1 MMKKI
6 TAILLC
12 VLMIVSAFG
21 MTSFAAG
28 EADKP
33 FANSEFY
40 EIGDYSIHYRQFPV
54 DNAKG
59 QIFMIHGFG
68 LSTYTFEF
76 IIPELNAMGYSCV
89 AADVPSFGYSTR
101 EDFSTN
107 QIISREELMYSLMT
121 SLNDESWILAGHSMG
136 GGIALNMATL
146 YKDSDKIDSLVLF
159 CPAAMN
165 GIPAFAKDMMK
176 STLVATACEV
186 FFRIGTRFTFPFK
199 MLLDMSV
206 VDEEF
211 CKDYDLSKISDP
223 LKLKGTGRSIAI
235 SSASA
240 METDFSAVAKLEI
253 PSLLFTAEKDMVVTD
268 MTDIRTSLEATGKL
282 THYEVKGGGHMAHEN
297 KAAEMAG
304 VIGEF
309 LG

>member
-1 MMKKI
+1 MTKKI
-6 TAILLC
+6 TAVILS
-12 VLMIVSAFG
+12 VLMLISVFG
-21 MTSFAAG
+21 VASFAAD

-33 FANSEFY
+33 FENSEFY

-54 DNAKG
+54 NNAKG

-76 IIPELNAMGYSCV
+76 IIAELNAMGYTCV

-101 EDFSTN
+101 EDISTK
-107 QIISREELMYSLMT
+107 QMAREELMYSLMT
-121 SLNDESWILAGHSMG
+121 SLSDDSWILAGHSMG

-146 YKDSDKIDSLVLF
+146 YEDTGMIDSLVLF

-165 GIPAFAKDMMK
+165 GIPAFAKGMMS
-176 STLVATACEV
+176 STLMATACEV

-235 SSASA
+235 SSANA
-240 METDFSAVAKLEI
+240 METDFDAVAKLGI

-282 THYEVKGGGHMAHEN
+282 THYEVIGGGHMAHEN
-297 KAAEMAG
+297 RAAEMAG

>member
-1 MMKKI
+1 MKKI

>member
-6 TAILLC
+6 TAILLS

-21 MTSFAAG
+21 MISFAAG

-107 QIISREELMYSLMT
+107 QISREELMYSLMT

-240 METDFSAVAKLEI
+240 METDFAAVAGLEI

-268 MTDIRTSLEATGKL
+268 MTDIRTSLEATGML
-282 THYEVKGGGHMAHEN
+282 TQYEVMGGGHMAHEN

>member
-6 TAILLC
+6 TAILLS
-12 VLMIVSAFG
+12 VLMLISAFG
-21 MTSFAAG
+21 IASFAAD

-33 FANSEFY
+33 FVNSEFY

-76 IIPELNAMGYSCV
+76 IIAELNTMGYTCV

-101 EDFSTN
+101 EDFSTK
-107 QIISREELMYSLMT
+107 QMSREELMYSLMT
-121 SLNDESWILAGHSMG
+121 SLNDDSWILAGHSMG

-146 YKDSDKIDSLVLF
+146 YEDEGRIESLVLF

-165 GIPAFAKDMMK
+165 GIPAFAKEMMN
-176 STLVATACEV
+176 STLMATACEV

-235 SSASA
+235 SSANA
-240 METDFSAVAKLEI
+240 METDFDAVAKLEI

-268 MTDIRTSLEATGKL
+268 MTDIRTALEATGKL
-282 THYEVKGGGHMAHEN
+282 THYEVMGGGHMAHEN

>member
-6 TAILLC
+6 TAILLS
-12 VLMIVSAFG
+12 VLMVISAFG
-21 MTSFAAG
+21 IISFAAD

-33 FANSEFY
+33 FENSEFF

-76 IIPELNAMGYSCV
+76 IIPELNKMGYSCV
-89 AADVPSFGYSTR
+89 AADIPSFGYSTR
-101 EDFSTN
+101 EDFSTK
-107 QIISREELMYSLMT
+107 QISREELMYSLMT
-121 SLNDESWILAGHSMG
+121 SLNDDSWILAGHSMG
-136 GGIALNMATL
+136 GGVALNMATL
-146 YKDSDKIDSLVLF
+146 YEADETIESLVLF

-165 GIPAFAKDMMK
+165 GIPVFAKDMMK
-176 STLVATACEV
+176 STVMATACEV
-186 FFRIGTRFTFPFK
+186 FFHIGTRFTFPFR
-199 MLLDMSV
+199 MLLEMSV
-206 VDEEF
+206 MDEEF

-223 LKLKGTGRSIAI
+223 LKIKGTGRSIAV
-235 SSASA
+235 SSANA
-240 METDFSAVAKLEI
+240 METDFSAVAELEI

-268 MTDIRTSLEATGKL
+268 MTDIRTALEATGKL
-282 THYEVKGGGHMAHEN
+282 TQYEVIGGGHMAHEN
-297 KAAEMAG
+297 RAAEMAE

>member
-6 TAILLC
+6 TAILLS

-21 MTSFAAG
+21 MISFAAG

-107 QIISREELMYSLMT
+107 QISREELMYSLMT

-136 GGIALNMATL
+136 GGVSLNIACENDLEALM
-146 YKDSDKIDSLVLF
+146 LF
-159 CPAAMN
+159 CPSEIYMQGNSMLTNLATN
-165 GIPAFAKDMMK
+165 SVVSKMMD
-176 STLVATACEV
+176 S
-186 FFRIGTRFTFPFK
+186 IFK
-199 MLLDMSV
+199 MVLSSDLIVKAAVYMTTGDMEYAKNYDASLLA
-206 VDEEF
+206 
-211 CKDYDLSKISDP
+211 DP
-223 LKLKGTGRSIAI
+223 LMIPGTGAGMLL
-235 SSASA
+235 ASA
-240 METDFSAVAKLEI
+240 NAKNTDMEALSAIDTPTLLVWANGDNVISADIVSEVTAALPEAELQNVDGSHIVIETDPDTLAEISLTFLAK
-253 PSLLFTAEKDMVVTD
+253 
-268 MTDIRTSLEATGKL
+268 
-282 THYEVKGGGHMAHEN
+282 
-297 KAAEMAG
+297 
-304 VIGEF
+304 
-309 LG
+309 

>member
-1 MMKKI
+1 MIKKI
-6 TAILLC
+6 TAVLLSVLILISATG
-12 VLMIVSAFG
+12 MI
-21 MTSFAAG
+21 SFAAD
-28 EADKP
+28 EAEKP
-33 FANSEFY
+33 FENSEY
-40 EIGDYSIHYRQFPV
+40 YTIGDYSIHYRQFPV
-54 DNAKG
+54 ENAKG

-76 IIPELNAMGYSCV
+76 IIAELNALGYSCV

-101 EDFSTN
+101 ENFN
-107 QIISREELMYSLMT
+107 MELMSREELMYSLMT
-121 SLNDESWILAGHSMG
+121 SLSDDSWILAGHSMG

-146 YKDSDKIDSLVLF
+146 YEAESKINSLVLF

-165 GIPAFAKDMMK
+165 GIPAFAKDMMS
-176 STLVATACEV
+176 STIVATACEI

-206 VDEEF
+206 VDDEF

-223 LKLKGTGRSIAI
+223 LKIKGTGRSIAI
-235 SSASA
+235 SSANA
-240 METDFSAVAKLEI
+240 TETDFNAVAELDI
-253 PSLLFTAEKDMVVTD
+253 PSLLFTAENDNVVTD
-268 MTDIRTSLEATGKL
+268 TSDIKNALEATGKL

-297 KAAEMAG
+297 KAAEMAD

-309 LG
+309 LGK

>member
-1 MMKKI
+1 MTKKI
-6 TAILLC
+6 TAVILS
-12 VLMIVSAFG
+12 VLMLISVFG
-21 MTSFAAG
+21 VASFAAD

-33 FANSEFY
+33 FENSEFY

-76 IIPELNAMGYSCV
+76 IIAELNAMGYTCV

-101 EDFSTN
+101 EDFSTK
-107 QIISREELMYSLMT
+107 QMAREELMYSLMT
-121 SLNDESWILAGHSMG
+121 SLSDESWILAGHSMG

-146 YKDSDKIDSLVLF
+146 YEDEGRIDSLVLF

-165 GIPAFAKDMMK
+165 GIPAFAKDMMS
-176 STLVATACEV
+176 STLMATACEV

-235 SSASA
+235 SSANA
-240 METDFSAVAKLEI
+240 METDFDAVAKLEI

-282 THYEVKGGGHMAHEN
+282 THYEVIGGGHMAHEN
-297 KAAEMAG
+297 RAAEMAG